1 MTLFAE
7 LAVQK
12 SNEGSDLRRQ
22 HIKARKKTCKLIDI
36 DCLVKMQQK
45 LKKNEKNANEAVIH
59 AMEYTQKTETSVA
72 RL

>member
-45 LKKNEKNANEAVIH
+45 LKKRKK
-59 AMEYTQKTETSVA
+59 TQMKQ
-72 RL
+72 